1 MNEKTKI
8 VNPLIRT
15 DLAYDDYEFF
25 KNQSISDFENVKYQL
40 FDVPIFKSTVGI
52 KASEVIGKKKGTYYT
67 IDLTEL
73 NIHDSRTIENVEKA
87 LASILKEC
95 LETNK
100 LLGKKAFVVG
110 LGNENVTP
118 DAIGPYVIDNT
129 IVTRHLAINNTLS
142 DGFSNV
148 CAMSPGVMGTT
159 GIETYDVIST
169 MSEKIGADF
178 IIIVDALAT
187 NSIKRINKTIQITD
201 TGIKPG
207 SGVGNKRKEIS
218 YDTINKP
225 VIAIGIPTVVDAT
238 TITVDTIQMV
248 LKYLNLAMNKKTS
261 KANNLTLEHVK
272 EDLTSSC
279 PDDDARAFFFG
290 NFGNLSEI
298 EQRTLVEEVLTPQGY
313 NLMVTPKEIDMEV
326 EDLSKII
333 ANSLNI
339 ALHPG
344 LFNGYTS

>member
-1 MNEKTKI
+1 MNEKTKN
-8 VNPLIRT
+8 VSPLIRT
-15 DLAYDDYEFF
+15 DLAYDDYEFYQ
-25 KNQSISDFENVKYQL
+25 NQGISDFENSKYQV
-40 FDVPIFKSTVGI
+40 FDIPIFKSIVGK
-52 KASEVIGKKKGTYYT
+52 KASETIGKKEGTYYT
-67 IDLTEL
+67 VDLTEL
-73 NIHDSRTIENVEKA
+73 NIHDSKTIENVEKA
-87 LASILKEC
+87 LASVLKNC
-95 LETNK
+95 LEENK
-100 LLGKKAFVVG
+100 LLGK
-110 LGNENVTP
+110 
-118 DAIGPYVIDNT
+118 NT

-142 DGFSNV
+142 EGFSNV
-148 CAMSPGVMGTT
+148 SAMSPGVMGTT

-169 MSEKIGADF
+169 MSDKIGADF
-178 IIIVDALAT
+178 VIIVDALAT

-248 LKYLNLAMNKKTS
+248 LKYLNLAMNNGTS
-261 KANNLTLEHVK
+261 KANNITMEPVK
-272 EDLTSSC
+272 EDLTNSHPSN
-279 PDDDARAFFFG
+279 DTNVAFFG
-290 NFGNLSEI
+290 NFGNLSET

>member
-1 MNEKTKI
+1 MNEKTKN
-8 VNPLIRT
+8 VSPLIRT
-15 DLAYDDYEFF
+15 DLAYDDYEFYQ
-25 KNQSISDFENVKYQL
+25 NQGISDFENSKYQV
-40 FDVPIFKSTVGI
+40 FDIPIFKSIVGK
-52 KASEVIGKKKGTYYT
+52 KASETIGKKEGTYYT
-67 IDLTEL
+67 VDLTEL
-73 NIHDSRTIENVEKA
+73 KD
-87 LASILKEC
+87 C
-95 LETNK
+95 LEENK

-142 DGFSNV
+142 EGFSNV
-148 CAMSPGVMGTT
+148 SAMSPGVMGTT

-169 MSEKIGADF
+169 MSDKIGADF
-178 IIIVDALAT
+178 VIIVDALAT

-248 LKYLNLAMNKKTS
+248 LKYLNLAMNNGTS
-261 KANNLTLEHVK
+261 KANNITMEPVK
-272 EDLTSSC
+272 EDLTNSHPSN
-279 PDDDARAFFFG
+279 DTNVAFFG
-290 NFGNLSEI
+290 NFGNLSET